1 MRIAGARWGM
11 ADPPRGWAVFLR
23 GINVGGRHK
32 LPMRELAAFFAEL
45 GARDVRTYIQSGNV
59 VFRAEEA
66 VARDLAA
73 GFERR
78 AQVRFGFPVPA
89 VLRSTLELRTV
100 LAGNPF
106 LAGGATEKALHVLFL
121 ATAPDPAAVDGLDPE
136 RSAPDAFA
144 VRGREVY
151 LHLPHGMART
161 RLTNA
166 YFDRALGT
174 TSTGRNWR
182 TVGTVAAMTKGEG

>member
-1 MRIAGARWGM
+1 MVDSTGRW
-11 ADPPRGWAVFLR
+11 AAFLR
-23 GINVGGRHK
+23 GINLGGRHK
-32 LPMRELAAFFAEL
+32 VPMAELRAFFAEL
-45 GARDVRTYIQSGNV
+45 GAHDVSTYIQSGNV

-66 VARDLAA
+66 VARELAA

-78 AQVRFGFPVPA
+78 AEERFSFPVPA
-89 VLRSTLELRTV
+89 VVRSAGALRDV

-106 LAGGATEKALHVLFL
+106 LADGADEKALHVLFL
-121 ATAPDPAAVDGLDPE
+121 ASEPDAAAVAGLDPE

-151 LHLPHGMART
+151 LHLPHGVART
-161 RLTNA
+161 RLTTA
-166 YFDRALGT
+166 YFDRVLRT

-182 TVGTVAAMTKGEG
+182 TVAKVAAMTEE

>member
-1 MRIAGARWGM
+1 MVDA
-11 ADPPRGWAVFLR
+11 PVEWAAFLR
-23 GINVGGRHK
+23 GINVGGKHK
-32 LPMRELAAFFAEL
+32 LPMSELRAFFAEL

-66 VARDLAA
+66 VARELAT

-78 AQVRFGFPVPA
+78 AEARFGFPVPA
-89 VLRSTLELRTV
+89 VVRSALEIRAV

-106 LAGGATEKALHVLFL
+106 LAGGADEKALHVLFL
-121 ATAPDPAAVDGLDPE
+121 ASEPDPAAVAGLNPE

-151 LHLPHGMART
+151 LHLPNGAART

-182 TVGTVAAMTKGEG
+182 TVRTVAAMVEG

>member
-1 MRIAGARWGM
+1 MVDA
-11 ADPPRGWAVFLR
+11 PVEWAAFLR
-23 GINVGGRHK
+23 GINVGGKHK
-32 LPMRELAAFFAEL
+32 LPMSELRAFFAEL

-66 VARDLAA
+66 VARELAA
-73 GFERR
+73 DFERR
-78 AQVRFGFPVPA
+78 AEARFGFPVPA
-89 VLRSTLELRTV
+89 VVRSAPELRAV

-106 LAGGATEKALHVLFL
+106 LADRAADDADAKALHVLFL
-121 ATAPDPAAVDGLDPE
+121 ASEPDPAAVAGLDPE

-144 VRGREVY
+144 VQGREIY
-151 LHLPHGMART
+151 LHLPNGMART

-182 TVGTVAAMTKGEG
+182 TVRTVAAMIEGVNGEG